1 LSNSAA
7 SPERDVKEVDRFLSL
22 LFQKLGDVFLVVRV
36 AEGFGI
42 KEHQVSMLYQ
52 TFFLDKA

>member
-22 LFQKLGDVFLVVRV
+22 LFQKFGDVFLVVRV
-36 AEGFGI
+36 AEGFSI